1 MIVIETKEELKWA
14 KKKKLK
20 EFEVIGPLAEK
31 IKKVQKIS
39 TLSKGAAIRLAAAI
53 GAGVVAVPITG
64 GASLGAS
71 ALTVG
76 AGAEIL
82 TGVIIA
88 AMSIGGIIIA
98 YALFKNYNV
107 EFSVEPDGVKVKMK
121 RK

>member
-1 MIVIETKEELKWA
+1 M
-14 KKKKLK
+14 
-20 EFEVIGPLAEK
+20 
-31 IKKVQKIS
+31 
-39 TLSKGAAIRLAAAI
+39 SKGTAIRLAAAI

-107 EFSVEPDGVKVKMK
+107 EFSVEPDGVKLKMK